1 MPRNDRTLF
10 GSLFMVV
17 VLALLTVAPLHAGTI
32 TLFSST
38 STSVGAVD
46 NSASDLTNGTIAGL
60 TFSSSSLTSYSG
72 GSWIS
77 VTNAPAGT
85 QAVSLSGY
93 APGGQQDGGFV
104 EETFWLPSDFSSAS
118 IAGQFSVDELGYI
131 FLNGSSIGQAG
142 STNGGVGTTV
152 NSPNDASFSDLAYFQ
167 AGWNTLVFSNINTSG
182 DSGMEF
188 YADVNYSETPEPG
201 TWMLLGTG
209 LLGLALV
216 ATRKYKPSGLPSLF

>member
-1 MPRNDRTLF
+1 
-10 GSLFMVV
+10 MVV

-188 YADVNYSETPEPG
+188 YANVNYSETPEPG

>member
-131 FLNGSSIGQAG
+131 FLNGSLIGQAG
-142 STNGGVGTTV
+142 STNGGLGTTV

-167 AGWNTLVFSNINTSG
+167 SGWNTLVFSNINTSG
-182 DSGMEF
+182 DSGVEF

-209 LLGLALV
+209 LLGLLV
-216 ATRKYKPSGLPSLF
+216 TATRKSKPSGLPTLV

>member
-1 MPRNDRTLF
+1 M
-10 GSLFMVV
+10 MV

-32 TLFSST
+32 TLYSST
-38 STSVGAVD
+38 NSVGAVD
-46 NSASDLTNGTIAGL
+46 NSASDLTNGTITGL
-60 TFSSSSLTSYSG
+60 TFSSSSLTGYSG

-85 QAVSLSGY
+85 QAIALSGDD
-93 APGGQQDGGFV
+93 ASGGQQNGGFV

-131 FLNGSSIGQAG
+131 FLNGSLIGQAG
-142 STNGGVGTTV
+142 STNGGLGTTV

-167 AGWNTLVFSNINTSG
+167 SGWNTLVFSNINTSG
-182 DSGMEF
+182 DSGVEF

-209 LLGLALV
+209 LLGLLV
-216 ATRKYKPSGLPSLF
+216 TATRKSKPSGLPTLV

>member
-1 MPRNDRTLF
+1 MPRNQRTCF
-10 GSLFMVV
+10 GSLAMMV

-32 TLFSST
+32 TLYSST
-38 STSVGAVD
+38 SSVGAVD

-60 TFSSSSLTSYSG
+60 TFSSSSLTGYSG

-85 QAVSLSGY
+85 QAIALSGD
-93 APGGQQDGGFV
+93 APGGQQNGGFV

-131 FLNGSSIGQAG
+131 FLNGSLIGQAG
-142 STNGGVGTTV
+142 STNGGLGTTV
-152 NSPNDASFSDLAYFQ
+152 NSPNDASFGDLAYFQ
-167 AGWNTLVFSNINTSG
+167 SGWNTLVFSNINANG
-182 DSGMEF
+182 DSGVEF
-188 YADVNYSETPEPG
+188 YADVNYSQTPEPG

-209 LLGLALV
+209 LLGLAFV
-216 ATRKYKPSGLPSLF
+216 ATRKSEPSGLPTLF